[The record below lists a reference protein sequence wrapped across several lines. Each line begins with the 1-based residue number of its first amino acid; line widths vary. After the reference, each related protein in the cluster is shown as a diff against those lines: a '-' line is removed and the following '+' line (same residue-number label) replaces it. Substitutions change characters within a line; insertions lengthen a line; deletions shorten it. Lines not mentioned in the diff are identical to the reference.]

1 MKLKE
6 NDTRTWAVF
15 SKMSSLNASFAYMD
29 LFFFFSLDVKLRR
42 RDDAKRAKYTFCLF
56 EGGKFLK

>member
-15 SKMSSLNASFAYMD
+15 GKISSLNASFAYMD

-42 RDDAKRAKYTFCLF
+42 RDDAKRKTIHFVF
-56 EGGKFLK
+56 SEEKSF